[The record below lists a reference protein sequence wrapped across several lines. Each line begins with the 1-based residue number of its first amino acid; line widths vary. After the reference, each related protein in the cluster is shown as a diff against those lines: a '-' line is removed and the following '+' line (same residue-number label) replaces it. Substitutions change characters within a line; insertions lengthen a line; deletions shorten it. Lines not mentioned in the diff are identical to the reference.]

1 MSGNLFEEL
10 KRRKV
15 FKVGAAY
22 LVVAWLAVQAASI
35 GFPAFDAPPWAL
47 RVFILVALL
56 GFPVAVVMAWVF
68 EATPEGVQFDP
79 VRKGTRRVIAAATV
93 LVALALAWY
102 FKGQPS
108 HQADDGSAGAPVVRD
123 SDRSRPT
130 VAPTVPNHSIAVLPF
145 ENLSDAKD
153 NEYFV
158 SGMQDMILTSLYKLR
173 DLKVISRTS
182 TEKYASRPDNLKQVA
197 AELGVAYILE
207 GSVQRQGDQV
217 LINLQL
223 IDARTDTHVWAE
235 SFDRKVENVFS
246 VEKEVAGLVA
256 EALRT
261 TLLPAASEGLGAA
274 PTANP
279 RAYDLYLR
287 GQFEYE
293 RYSRVADGTEALLK
307 ATSYFEQALAADPG
321 FALAYARL
329 SSTLALRYWEGR
341 LDKASRQALA
351 EATLRAARKARQ
363 LAPDLPE
370 AQLAMAEYQYRIE
383 LDYPRAL
390 ASYDAVLARQPRLQ
404 QALTF
409 RAFTLRRLGRFDEAI
424 TSLSAAM
431 EADPRDGFACA
442 ERGLTHWFA
451 GHLGQAEA
459 DFRRAISL
467 NPEDEQAANRL
478 SQLLLF
484 RDGDVAAA
492 MQALGSDEKSNV
504 GQRVALLVYQRK
516 ADEALA
522 LLDRAAARG
531 GIADE
536 ESEELRAWVFAH
548 SDREHEARAVV
559 QPRIE
564 GMRATVA
571 ALPTNTGSGQGARFL
586 LAHAERIMGNH
597 DAAIALARQA
607 LELLP
612 VEKDPAN
619 GATTLGR
626 AASLYAS
633 LGRLDLALPLL
644 ARIRALKGTDLD
656 TSAAMLRLDP
666 DYDPVRADPRFQQE
680 IALFAAKQQA
690 EWK

>member
-1 MSGNLFEEL
+1 VSGNLFEEL

-22 LVVAWLAVQAASI
+22 LVVAWLAVQGASI

-47 RVFILVALL
+47 RIFILVALL
-56 GFPVAVVMAWVF
+56 GFPVTLVMAWVF
-68 EATPEGVQFDP
+68 DATPEGMQLDP
-79 VRKGTRRVIAAATV
+79 VRKGTKRVVAAAV
-93 LVALALAWY
+93 LLSVLALAWY
-102 FKGQPS
+102 FKGQPAYRS
-108 HQADDGSAGAPVVRD
+108 DEATAAPRPPAAAAAAPAVSAQ
-123 SDRSRPT
+123 
-130 VAPTVPNHSIAVLPF
+130 SIAVLPF
-145 ENLSDAKD
+145 ENLSDAKG

-223 IDARTDTHVWAE
+223 IDARSDTHVWAE
-235 SFDRKVENVFS
+235 TFDRRVEDVFT

-261 TLLPAASEGLGAA
+261 TLLPAASAGLGTA

-279 RAYDLYLR
+279 AAYDLLLR
-287 GQFEYE
+287 GQFLYR
-293 RYSRVADGTEALLK
+293 RYGTADVSNQSDALRQAAAL
-307 ATSYFEQALAADPG
+307 FEQATAADPG
-321 FALAYARL
+321 FALAYAWL
-329 SSTLALRYWEGR
+329 SRTQALSYWEAR
-341 LDKASRQALA
+341 LDKGERQALA
-351 EATLRAARKARQ
+351 DGALRAARRAKE

-370 AQLAMAEYQYRIE
+370 ADLALAEYQYRIE
-383 LDYPRAL
+383 LDYTGAL
-390 ASYDAVLARQPRLQ
+390 ASYDAVLARQPRLLD
-404 QALTF
+404 ALTF

-424 TSLSAAM
+424 ASLGAAM
-431 EADPRDGFACA
+431 ELDPRDGFPCA

-467 NPEDEQAANRL
+467 NPEDEQSAARL

-484 RDGDVAAA
+484 RDGDIAAA
-492 MQALGSDEKSNV
+492 TQALGNDDKRNV
-504 GQRVALLVYQRK
+504 GERVALLVFQRK
-516 ADEALA
+516 FDEALA
-522 LLDRAAARG
+522 LLDRAQAAGLG
-531 GIADE
+531 GE
-536 ESEELRAWVFAH
+536 TRLEQRAGVLAYAG
-548 SDREHEARAVV
+548 REDEARAIM
-559 QPRIE
+559 QPRIAAL
-564 GMRATVA
+564 RAAVA
-571 ALPTNTGSGQGARFL
+571 ALPANSGSGQGERFTLARGERL
-586 LAHAERIMGNH
+586 LGNPQ
-597 DAAIALARQA
+597 AALLLVEQALAQ
-607 LELLP
+607 LP
-612 VEKDPAN
+612 PEKDPAN
-619 GATTLGR
+619 GARTLGR

-644 ARIRALKGTDLD
+644 ERVRALKGTDIE

-666 DYDPVRADPRFQQE
+666 DYDPVRADPRFQRE

-690 EWK
+690 SWR